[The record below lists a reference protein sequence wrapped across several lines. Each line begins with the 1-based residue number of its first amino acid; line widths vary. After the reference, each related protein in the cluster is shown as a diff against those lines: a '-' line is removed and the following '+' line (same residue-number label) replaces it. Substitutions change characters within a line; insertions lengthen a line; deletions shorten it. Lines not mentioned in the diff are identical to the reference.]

1 MAFCFSET
9 AQVLLASWDGSIPSL
24 WLGSS
29 PNLCSVRAGFGRRLL
44 CFGAIVAACLAS
56 GPVAPSLASS
66 VDGWSQLGGDITSS
80 SSSWTFGYAQALSGS
95 GNRLVAAG
103 PTYSNSTGRVQVFDW
118 DGSGWVELG
127 DELIGQSSTHRFGH
141 FVSISEDGDR
151 IAVSSPGYD
160 SGGSDVGLVQVFAWD
175 GLAWTQAGAGLV
187 GEAAQ
192 DEFGLDTSLSAD
204 GERLAVGTY
213 RNDGAGE
220 EAGHVRVFEW
230 DGSDWTQLGDDI
242 DGENEHHFFGESVAL
257 SDDGS
262 RLVAGATQESDC
274 PYVSCPGQVRV
285 FDWNGTAWVQV
296 GDAIQGEAKQD
307 EFGESVAISGDG
319 SRVIVGAPKNDNGN
333 ASDSRDFGHARVF
346 EWDGAAWVQVGDDI
360 EGCTEVPCWLGK
372 RVDISNDGTRVA
384 VQVPLADTGIST
396 NQEGRVRIFDWD
408 GASWNQIGA
417 DLVGVGRDDNVG
429 PTLSTDGSIF
439 SSGQSYQQ
447 SHVRVFGPPVAPTSP
462 TISLTEV
469 GNASVSVTW
478 NEPDDNGGSP
488 ITSYQVT
495 ATPGSQTCTTDTGT
509 SCVVTGLTNNDTY
522 SFTVTASNAAG
533 TSGPSAPQD
542 ATPTEQLPSAPL
554 SVSGSTGDESVV
566 VTWSSPDDDGGSLVT
581 SYTATA
587 SPGGQECYTASSGC
601 TIDGL
606 GTGTTYSVSVTASN
620 AVGTGAASSS
630 VDVLA
635 ASVPSAPLSVSGS
648 TGDESVVVTWSSPDD
663 DGGSLVTS
671 YTATASPGG
680 QECSTASTSCTIDGL
695 TNGTMYSVS
704 VTASNAVGTGAAS
717 SSVDVL
723 AASVP
728 SAPLSVSG
736 STGDESV
743 VVTWSSDDDGGSLV
757 TSYTA
762 TASPGGQECSTA
774 STSCTIDGLTNG
786 TTYSVSVTA
795 SNAVGTGAAS
805 SSVDVLAASV
815 PSAPL
820 SVSGST
826 GDESVVVTWSSP
838 DDDGGSLV
846 TSYTATASPGGQE
859 CSTASTSCTI
869 DGLTNGTT
877 YSVSVTAS
885 KAVGTGA
892 ASSSVDV
899 IPQEGVSA
907 PEPDEHGFDDVP
919 TTGWRN
925 DAVTWMRSSG
935 VTTGC
940 SATNFCPDNDM
951 TREQQITFL
960 WRYAD
965 QPSGGPASPFADVPT
980 GRYFTEPVTW
990 AYNSGITNGIGASR
1004 FGTDNRLPVRRRSP
1018 SFGVRLGNRPDRN
1031 ESILRRTCRHLL
1043 HRACSLGIRK
1053 RHHHRHHRRHLL
1065 LTM

>member
-160 SGGSDVGLVQVFAWD
+160 SGGSDVGLVQVFDWD

-396 NQEGRVRIFDWD
+396 NQGRVRIFDWD
-408 GASWNQIGA
+408 GAS
-417 DLVGVGRDDNVG
+417 
-429 PTLSTDGSIF
+429 
-439 SSGQSYQQ
+439 
-447 SHVRVFGPPVAPTSP
+447 
-462 TISLTEV
+462 
-469 GNASVSVTW
+469 
-478 NEPDDNGGSP
+478 
-488 ITSYQVT
+488 
-495 ATPGSQTCTTDTGT
+495 
-509 SCVVTGLTNNDTY
+509 
-522 SFTVTASNAAG
+522 
-533 TSGPSAPQD
+533 
-542 ATPTEQLPSAPL
+542 
-554 SVSGSTGDESVV
+554 
-566 VTWSSPDDDGGSLVT
+566 
-581 SYTATA
+581 
-587 SPGGQECYTASSGC
+587 
-601 TIDGL
+601 
-606 GTGTTYSVSVTASN
+606 
-620 AVGTGAASSS
+620 
-630 VDVLA
+630 
-635 ASVPSAPLSVSGS
+635 
-648 TGDESVVVTWSSPDD
+648 
-663 DGGSLVTS
+663 
-671 YTATASPGG
+671 
-680 QECSTASTSCTIDGL
+680 
-695 TNGTMYSVS
+695 
-704 VTASNAVGTGAAS
+704 
-717 SSVDVL
+717 
-723 AASVP
+723 
-728 SAPLSVSG
+728 
-736 STGDESV
+736 
-743 VVTWSSDDDGGSLV
+743 
-757 TSYTA
+757 
-762 TASPGGQECSTA
+762 
-774 STSCTIDGLTNG
+774 
-786 TTYSVSVTA
+786 
-795 SNAVGTGAAS
+795 
-805 SSVDVLAASV
+805 
-815 PSAPL
+815 
-820 SVSGST
+820 
-826 GDESVVVTWSSP
+826 
-838 DDDGGSLV
+838 
-846 TSYTATASPGGQE
+846 
-859 CSTASTSCTI
+859 
-869 DGLTNGTT
+869 
-877 YSVSVTAS
+877 
-885 KAVGTGA
+885 
-892 ASSSVDV
+892 
-899 IPQEGVSA
+899 
-907 PEPDEHGFDDVP
+907 
-919 TTGWRN
+919 
-925 DAVTWMRSSG
+925 
-935 VTTGC
+935 
-940 SATNFCPDNDM
+940 
-951 TREQQITFL
+951 
-960 WRYAD
+960 
-965 QPSGGPASPFADVPT
+965 
-980 GRYFTEPVTW
+980 
-990 AYNSGITNGIGASR
+990 
-1004 FGTDNRLPVRRRSP
+1004 
-1018 SFGVRLGNRPDRN
+1018 
-1031 ESILRRTCRHLL
+1031 
-1043 HRACSLGIRK
+1043 
-1053 RHHHRHHRRHLL
+1053 
-1065 LTM
+1065 